1 VLAVRWYLPYGLS
14 YRDVEELLVE
24 GGVHVDHVT
33 IYRWVQR
40 LTPLLTRL
48 GTSRTKNT
56 EIPRSVTVGVHVE
69 EVAGQHGRLLGVR
82 ELPPSRVGVPDR
94 SRRYPLLVQDAADAG
109 RCHVVAK
116 FEQLALDSF
125 VSPAGILPGQALDRL
140 GHGGGGGQASEAMW
154 IGHFLATR

>member
-1 VLAVRWYLPYGLS
+1 MRWYLPYGLS

-24 GGVHVDHVT
+24 RGVHVDHVT

-56 EIPRSVTVGVHVE
+56 EILGVHRGSPLE
-69 EVAGQHGRLLGVR
+69 EPARHHGRLLGVR
-82 ELPPSRVGVPDR
+82 ECRQVVSVSGR
-94 SRRYPLLVQDAADAG
+94 SRRYPLLVQDGADAG